1 MSTIFP
7 PQDDRLDDHRPDRSA
22 VERERALLLEL
33 EALRAENEHLRQSY
47 AQQLGGR
54 AAIHDGHGAK
64 AQAHLPLALEAALE
78 SVSSDLSP
86 EQARLEYEALF
97 SALASVFPIGVF
109 RTDHAGVLTHVD
121 EQLQTIFALK
131 KQDFPNFGWLS
142 RVHPDDL
149 ERVQKHWFHAV
160 THGESLSVEFR
171 LVRPGDDIAHV
182 LVRNAPLRDASGA
195 IVSQLG
201 FLQDIT
207 PMRALEAD
215 ARIKD
220 ELNRQIIASSPDCTK
235 VLDLQGRVVQMT
247 AQGCRL
253 VEVDDFEQVRN
264 SDWTSWWPDD
274 GALLSR
280 EALESARKGKSA
292 RFVAFGPTFKGS
304 DRWWDT
310 MVTPICDAR
319 GHPVMVMAVSRDI
332 TALHHQQEEIQRF
345 NTELEERVRQRTDEL
360 AEAKERIHQALRD
373 AQALYNQAPCGYH
386 SVNADGVF
394 VLINQTALDWLG
406 YERSDVVGKLRFHD
420 IVQPEHVERVKER
433 LARMTRGEKI
443 EAAEFTVRRRD
454 GSTFLALLS
463 STAVLD
469 EQGNFVRTNNTLVDI
484 TERKAAETAL
494 AAQGSF
500 LQAVTNSVPVQL
512 AFFDRDLVC
521 RFANASYARWVN
533 GNTADLVG
541 MRLSDIVA
549 PQHFDSNRQ
558 RLEAALSGEIQRFEG
573 ERTFPDGHHFYA
585 GVEYTP
591 YWHDGQVQGIII
603 QMVDLS
609 QRKASEDSVRHANSQ
624 LNSALKQSQD
634 LYNNA
639 PCGYHSLD
647 IHGIYVSIN
656 DTELEWLGYSRD
668 EVVGKMAFRDFMAS
682 RQLEQLQ
689 SRMQKIL
696 KDDALEAVEYEMRR
710 RDGSTFFALL
720 SSSAVRDE
728 AGQFLRSNTTVV
740 DITRRKA
747 AEQALRNNQRFL
759 QTITDHVPGLIAYLD
774 AGLHFRFANA
784 EHMRVYG
791 LDPQYIIGRHI
802 GECVRADVWSHI
814 EPRMHAALN
823 GQPQHFET
831 WRPTIDGHQIFVSA
845 SYLPDINE
853 DGVVQGLF
861 VQIIDITERKRV
873 EERVVHLN
881 EELEQRIK
889 ERSLEL
895 LESEQRFRLMVD
907 NLRDYCIFF
916 MDAEGTIT
924 DWTDSAQRMDGYS
937 PTQMVGKHYGVLFDP
952 INPEHGKVGAMQ
964 MLRLAASR
972 GQHELHNW
980 HSRKDGSQ
988 YWSHSVL
995 IALRDDSGELKGFA
1009 KINRDMTDAKRLDD
1023 LMRNINDELENRV
1036 VERTEQLLAANKDLE
1051 SFSYSVSHDL
1061 RSPLRHI
1068 SSFVSLLEEHLG
1080 GNCDEV
1086 SARYLS
1092 TIGNSARHM
1101 SQLIDGLLA
1110 FSRLGRSAVNLTA
1123 VDFTL
1128 LVDAVVGQI
1137 GHDTEGRV
1145 VDWVVAPDL
1154 PVVQGDALLLRE
1166 VWANLLGNAYKY
1178 TRPRERTRIEVGWSV
1193 DPVVGY
1199 TFFVRDNGVG
1209 FDTKYAQKLFGV
1221 FQRLHRASEFE
1232 GTGIGLALTRRIIER
1247 HGGTIWAESQLGE
1260 GSVFYFSLPF
1270 EGAHGL
1276 ESPTDSMPAAL
1287 EP

>member
-1 MSTIFP
+1 MK
-7 PQDDRLDDHRPDRSA
+7 L
-22 VERERALLLEL
+22 
-33 EALRAENEHLRQSY
+33 
-47 AQQLGGR
+47 
-54 AAIHDGHGAK
+54 
-64 AQAHLPLALEAALE
+64 QAHLPLALEAALE
-78 SVSSDLSP
+78 SVSSDASP
-86 EQARLEYEALF
+86 EKARLEYEALF

-121 EQLQTIFALK
+121 EQLQAIFALK
-131 KQDFPNFGWLS
+131 KQDFPNFGWLN

-160 THGESLSVEFR
+160 SNGESLSVEFR
-171 LVRPGDDIAHV
+171 LVRPGDDVIHV
-182 LVRNAPLRDASGA
+182 LVRNAPLRDANGA

-201 FLQDIT
+201 FMQDIT

-292 RFVAFGPTFKGS
+292 RFVAFGPTFKGA

-319 GHPVMVMAVSRDI
+319 GQPVMVMAVSRDI

-345 NTELEERVRQRTDEL
+345 NTELEERVRLRTDEL

-406 YERSDVVGKLRFHD
+406 YEHSDVIGKLRFHD
-420 IVQPEHVERVKER
+420 IVQPEHVALVKER
-433 LARMTRGEKI
+433 LTRMTRGEKL
-443 EAAEFTVRRRD
+443 EAAEFTIRRRD

-484 TERKAAETAL
+484 TERKAAENAL

-512 AFFDRDLVC
+512 AFFDRDLIC
-521 RFANASYARWVN
+521 RFANASYARWVH
-533 GNTADLVG
+533 GKAAQLVG
-541 MRLSDIVA
+541 MHLSEIA
-549 PQHFDSNRQ
+549 SPQDFASKRP

-573 ERTFPDGHHFYA
+573 ERTFPDGHRFYA

-609 QRKASEDSVRHANSQ
+609 QRKASEDLVRHANSQ

-647 IHGIYVSIN
+647 INGTYVSIN

-668 EVVGKMAFRDFMAS
+668 EVVGKMAFRDFMAP
-682 RQLEQLQ
+682 RQVELLQ
-689 SRMQKIL
+689 NRMQKIL
-696 KDDALEAVEYEMRR
+696 KDDALEPVEYEMRR
-710 RDGSTFFALL
+710 RDGSTFYTLL

-784 EHMRVYG
+784 EHLRVYG
-791 LDPQYIIGRHI
+791 MDPQYIIGRHI
-802 GECVRADVWSHI
+802 GECVRADVWAQI
-814 EPRMHAALN
+814 EPRMHAALK

-831 WRPTIDGHQIFVSA
+831 WRPTIDGHQIYVSA

-853 DGVVQGLF
+853 EGVVQGLF
-861 VQIIDITERKRV
+861 IQIIDITERKRV

-916 MDAEGTIT
+916 MDAEGVIT

-1260 GSVFYFSLPF
+1260 GSVFSFSLPF

-1276 ESPTDSMPAAL
+1276 ESSPDSMPAAL